1 MQIGELARLT
11 GCAVDTIRYYEK
23 QSLLP
28 PPARS
33 AGNFRD
39 YADSH
44 VERLRLIRHCR
55 ALDMSLDEIRS
66 LLRLESDRTL
76 SCGEIDAIAREHL
89 ADVRSKLRE
98 LNRIARE
105 LGTPTLH
112 VANARGLSVDA
123 LLKNIAVAERLYAQH
138 QCPLL
143 AMLVNRVDPTLL
155 AEAEA
160 ALHAAREGPEL
171 GILLLPERE
180 VF

>member
-23 QSLLP
+23 QALLP

-66 LLRLESDRTL
+66 LLAVHDQPQADCSAVNALL
-76 SCGEIDAIAREHL
+76 DAHLGHVRAR
-89 ADVRSKLRE
+89 LRE
-98 LNRIARE
+98 LQALEGALVSLRQRCASAGAAAQCGILHE
-105 LGTPTLH
+105 LTHTLETPTASGGDGCGH
-112 VANARGLSVDA
+112 VHGAHG
-123 LLKNIAVAERLYAQH
+123 
-138 QCPLL
+138 
-143 AMLVNRVDPTLL
+143 
-155 AEAEA
+155 
-160 ALHAAREGPEL
+160 
-171 GILLLPERE
+171 
-180 VF
+180 

>member
-23 QSLLP
+23 QALLP

-66 LLRLESDRTL
+66 LLAVHDQPQ
-76 SCGEIDAIAREHL
+76 
-89 ADVRSKLRE
+89 ADCSAV
-98 LNRIARE
+98 N
-105 LGTPTLH
+105 
-112 VANARGLSVDA
+112 A
-123 LLKNIAVAERLYAQH
+123 LLDAQVSLRQRCASAGAAA
-138 QCPLL
+138 QC
-143 AMLVNRVDPTLL
+143 
-155 AEAEA
+155 
-160 ALHAAREGPEL
+160 
-171 GILLLPERE
+171 GILHELTHTLEALPAVGEGGSGH
-180 VF
+180 VHGAHG

>member
-66 LLRLESDRTL
+66 LLAVHDQPQADCSAVNALL
-76 SCGEIDAIAREHL
+76 DAHLGHVRAR
-89 ADVRSKLRE
+89 LRE
-98 LNRIARE
+98 LQALEGAPPSLANPPPGCRFHPRCAAAALPDRI
-105 LGTPTLH
+105 T
-112 VANARGLSVDA
+112 
-123 LLKNIAVAERLYAQH
+123 
-138 QCPLL
+138 QCPRARAIRASTL
-143 AMLVNRVDPTLL
+143 NR
-155 AEAEA
+155 
-160 ALHAAREGPEL
+160 ARRAPSS
-171 GILLLPERE
+171 RW
-180 VF
+180 